1 MLFICIQNKDGSK
14 KGMLTAEK
22 RIFVCIEERER
33 SGQSFLIFT
42 PPGQMI
48 PVRPNKKKEGDF

>member
-42 PPGQMI
+42 PLA
-48 PVRPNKKKEGDF
+48 K